1 MSWAAF
7 GMGALGRLVG
17 NLSDTYGTGDTKE
30 EKDRKDAESDYL
42 ARERLGIQAR
52 VDGAKAAGLHPLV
65 AMNYQGGNSPSSII
79 GGGGD
84 IVPQGDFRAD
94 PKPDPN
100 IDRYNAARARL
111 AEAEA
116 GKAELDLANA
126 RRALATQPGNPPPA
140 AMPTSP
146 ANLSGAGVR
155 PGVKLKPDEV
165 TAGSGGVTAGR
176 HPGGTDVDVPG
187 YGKMRVPSGPLKEAL
202 EDNEVASTAML
213 IALNRARWAQ
223 YLTRDIPAA
232 IKGVRPKIQVIEE
245 DPEITRYRR
254 RHPPKGDYYIS
265 PRSRGGVVR

>member
-65 AMNYQGGNSPSSII
+65 AMNYQGGNSPSTII

-84 IVPQGDFRAD
+84 IVPQGDFRGE
-94 PKPDPN
+94 PKSDPN

-116 GKAELDLANA
+116 SKAEMDLAA
-126 RRALATQPGNPPPA
+126 SRRALANQPGNPPPA
-140 AMPTSP
+140 ALPTSP
-146 ANLSGAGVR
+146 ANLSGAGLK
-155 PGVKLKPDEV
+155 PGVKVVPDEV
-165 TAGSGGVTAGR
+165 KAGKGGLTAGT
-176 HPGGTDVDVPG
+176 HPGATTVQVPG
-187 YGKMRVPSGPLKEAL
+187 YGHMTVPSGPLKEAL
-202 EDNEVASTAML
+202 EDNEIASTATL
-213 IALNRARWAQ
+213 LALNRSRLWKFI
-223 YLTRDIPAA
+223 TEDIPWALPRLIPHKWEA
-232 IKGVRPKIQVIEE
+232 DRIQAPTGRKREVHPRE
-245 DPEITRYRR
+245 RR
-254 RHPPKGDYYIS
+254 
-265 PRSRGGVVR
+265 

>member
-17 NLSDTYGTGDTKE
+17 NLSDTYGTGDTLNEHK
-30 EKDRKDAESDYL
+30 RKDAESDYL

-52 VDGAKAAGLHPLV
+52 VEGAKAAGLHPLV
-65 AMNYQGGNSPSSII
+65 AMNYQGGNSPTTVI

-84 IVPQGDFRAD
+84 IVPQGDFRD
-94 PKPDPN
+94 EPKSDPN

-116 GKAELDLANA
+116 TKAEMELAA
-126 RRALATQPGNPPPA
+126 SRRALANQPGNPPPA

-146 ANLSGAGVR
+146 ANLSGAGLKA
-155 PGVKLKPDEV
+155 GVKVKPDEV

-187 YGKMRVPSGPLKEAL
+187 YGKMRVPAGPLKEAL
-202 EDNEVASTAML
+202 EDNEVAATAML
-213 IALNRARWAQ
+213 IALNRNRWWQ
-223 YLTRDIPAA
+223 YLSDDVPWALGL
-232 IKGVRPKIQVIEE
+232 KGAMEGPIRRAPKFGAGKLN
-245 DPEITRYRR
+245 YR
-254 RHPPKGDYYIS
+254 KS
-265 PRSRGGVVR
+265 PRKGGATGSW

>member
-42 ARERLGIQAR
+42 ARERQGIQAR
-52 VDGAKAAGLHPLV
+52 VEGAKAAGLHPLV
-65 AMNYQGGNSPSSII
+65 AMNYQGGNSPSQII

-84 IVPQGDFRAD
+84 VIPQGDFRED
-94 PKPDPN
+94 PKSDPN

-116 GKAELDLANA
+116 SKAEMELANS
-126 RRALATQPGNPPPA
+126 RRALANQPGNPPPA
-140 AMPTSP
+140 VMPTSP
-146 ANLSGAGVR
+146 ANLSGTGSLR
-155 PGVKLKPDEV
+155 PGIKLKPDEV

-187 YGKMRVPSGPLKEAL
+187 YGKMRVPAGPLKEAL
-202 EDNEVASTAML
+202 EDNEVAATAML
-213 IALNRARWAQ
+213 IALNRSRWWQ
-223 YLTRDIPAA
+223 YLSDDVPWALGLKGAMQGPQSR
-232 IKGVRPKIQVIEE
+232 IKFGSGRLK
-245 DPEITRYRR
+245 YR
-254 RHPPKGDYYIS
+254 KSS
-265 PRSRGGVVR
+265 PRREGGASGSW